1 MATILRILGWT
12 AEGLRCPDH
21 EVNCCDANGQPF
33 AVSLIQ
39 MPNGTGKTTTLS
51 LLRAALSGAG
61 EDGSWDAT
69 RVREYRKK
77 GSTSATAT
85 FALRLSLNGRR
96 LTVTMEFDFDAGRV
110 EFRTTYGSGQESGF
124 RPPLELR
131 RFMSEDFV
139 NFFVFDGEL
148 AENLLSK
155 RHTDAE
161 KAVESLFQVHL
172 LNRMAAK
179 VSDYWEDKTRDV
191 TAKDDRGYTRRKNL
205 LDKWRRRLEALE
217 EQKGNL
223 DQTIK
228 NTSAQL
234 QRQKERYDQEIAKE
248 EKRGQEIKRAESVVS
263 ELEDRVHDNAKQ
275 VLDEMRGPHA
285 LSTVFATEMH
295 ELKTGLDR
303 VKLPESAAREFF
315 EELADESEC
324 VCGRPIDGS
333 VRAVIRTRAQQ
344 YLGSDDVALLNAM
357 KSAIADVVGDSR
369 DRPAADLTQNTTALS
384 DLVDQLNNAKNE
396 LDLLHQAAERS
407 DPDVMQAKTEIDAL
421 RDQLL
426 KSEKE
431 LERFTGR
438 DEKLPQDRIRN
449 TDPERVYSIP
459 SVREAVDLLEDEFA
473 EVTNTLTLRDRRDAL
488 RSILDIAYRKS
499 RAALASEIRD
509 EANANIGQL
518 MPYNNIRI
526 EEIDRCL
533 VLRGQSGGSVGE
545 TLSVGYAFL
554 STLFNRAD
562 QHQLPFVV
570 DSPANPIDFEI
581 RSKIGELV
589 PQLTGQF
596 VAFMISSEREK
607 FLASLKKASD
617 HPICYMTLFR
627 KGATPHEAKAKN
639 CPTCV
644 ITNDGYMVVDERF
657 FNDFQLDAE
666 EP

>member
-1 MATILRILGWT
+1 M
-12 AEGLRCPDH
+12 
-21 EVNCCDANGQPF
+21 
-33 AVSLIQ
+33 
-39 MPNGTGKTTTLS
+39 
-51 LLRAALSGAG
+51 
-61 EDGSWDAT
+61 
-69 RVREYRKK
+69 
-77 GSTSATAT
+77 
-85 FALRLSLNGRR
+85 FALRLALNGRR
-96 LTVTMEFDFDAGRV
+96 LTVAMEFDFEAGQI

-148 AENLLSK
+148 ADNLLSK
-155 RHTDAE
+155 SHTDAE

-172 LNRMAAK
+172 LSRMAAK
-179 VSDYWEDKTRDV
+179 VSEYWEDRTRDV

-205 LDKWRRRLEALE
+205 LDKWRHRLEALE
-217 EQKGNL
+217 SQKGEL
-223 DQTIK
+223 EQAIK

-234 QRQKERYDQEIAKE
+234 TRQKERYDQEIAKE
-248 EKRGQEIKRAESVVS
+248 EKRGQEVKRAENVVS
-263 ELEDRVHDNAKQ
+263 EFEDRVGDNARK

-315 EELADESEC
+315 EELAEEAEC
-324 VCGRPIDGS
+324 VCGREIDDA
-333 VRAVIRTRAQQ
+333 VRSVIRTRAQQ

-369 DRPAADLTQNTTALS
+369 DRPAAELARNTAALS

-396 LDLLHQAAERS
+396 LELLRQAAERS
-407 DPDVMQAKTEIDAL
+407 DPEVMKAKTDIDTL
-421 RDQLL
+421 REELAR
-426 KSEKE
+426 SEKE
-431 LERFTGR
+431 IERFTGR
-438 DEKLPQDRIRN
+438 DEKLQPDRIRN
-449 TDPERVYSIP
+449 TDPERVYSIA

-488 RSILDIAYRKS
+488 RSILDVAYQKS
-499 RAALASEIRD
+499 RVALAAEIRD
-509 EANANIGQL
+509 EANDNIAEL

-533 VLRGQSGGSVGE
+533 VLRGQAGGSVGE

-554 STLFNRAD
+554 STLFNRAE

-570 DSPANPIDFEI
+570 DSPANPIDFDI

-589 PQLTGQF
+589 PKLTGQF
-596 VAFMISSEREK
+596 IAFMISSEREK
-607 FLASLKKASD
+607 FLASLKKASAQ
-617 HPICYMTLFR
+617 PIRYMTLFR
-627 KGATPHEAKAKN
+627 KGATPHETKAKN
-639 CPTCV
+639 CASCV
-644 ITNDGYMVVDERF
+644 TTSDGYMVMDERF

-666 EP
+666 ET